1 MLKTNQ
7 EFIEFSK
14 VDLKNNQLC
23 GQVLNH
29 LGLFETFKIEDNEL
43 TILTFEDDIVI
54 PIGSDAW
61 NFYKQVVTQ
70 VEDETQVHTIKHILA
85 GVYQTTFETISLML
99 QWDNLDELQELIK
112 VIVKHNINHVHM
124 ELDRGRIIV
133 SIENISTINSSTR
146 GAYTTIYAS
155 LNINLPV
162 TRLIMSEMMVSL
174 SKIVN
179 TYAHSLSEI
188 VSNTINSAE
197 DKFSSPIRDENLRV
211 IDNKIDTYKLN
222 NALTTQVTAW
232 LLAQDIKELQTQEKR

>member
-1 MLKTNQ
+1 
-7 EFIEFSK
+7 
-14 VDLKNNQLC
+14 
-23 GQVLNH
+23 
-29 LGLFETFKIEDNEL
+29 
-43 TILTFEDDIVI
+43 
-54 PIGSDAW
+54 
-61 NFYKQVVTQ
+61 
-70 VEDETQVHTIKHILA
+70 
-85 GVYQTTFETISLML
+85 ML

-146 GAYTTIYAS
+146 SAYTTIYAS